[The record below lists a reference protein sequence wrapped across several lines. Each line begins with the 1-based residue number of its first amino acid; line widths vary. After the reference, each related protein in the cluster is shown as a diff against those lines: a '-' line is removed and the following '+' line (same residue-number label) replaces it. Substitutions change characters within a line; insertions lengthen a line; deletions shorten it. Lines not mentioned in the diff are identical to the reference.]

1 MRELMQHWKMVIT
14 IGLLYLSQGI
24 PMGLAFDALP
34 TLLRSNGISLEALAF
49 APLVGIPW
57 VIKFLWAPVVDNH
70 WLPKL
75 GRRRSWIIPMQVMV
89 VIALLL
95 LSILTV
101 NGQTALA
108 IVLIL
113 AVASLMSATQDIATD
128 GLAAE
133 FFQGNML
140 AKINAIQITGVFS
153 GFFIGG
159 AGSLLLSGI
168 LGQSSAFLIMMLFP
182 VMSLLAVI
190 FLLPKDAKLLEMK
203 RAESPTKASLWK
215 MIKRSPAITLLSL
228 AVLSAVTAVSGTGI
242 SKLFLNDNGWAIEHI
257 GQLGISGGIITI
269 ILGCGGG
276 VILIQKFGL
285 WSTFIIGLISGCLAA
300 LIWFVQ
306 SHGWAEL
313 NITLVVIS
321 TLLSSIAT
329 GLTSVVMLTV
339 GMAFAAKGEQAGTD
353 ITAIQSARD
362 LGELIA
368 SSFLIGLVAKI
379 GYDYSFLLGAMLAVI
394 AIILVWRLSRR
405 V

>member
-1 MRELMQHWKMVIT
+1 MRELMHHWKMVIT

-57 VIKFLWAPVVDNH
+57 VIKFLWAPVVDNY
-70 WLPKL
+70 WLPQL
-75 GRRRSWIIPMQVMV
+75 GRRRSWIIPMQTIVS
-89 VIALLL
+89 IALLS
-95 LSILTV
+95 LSILTI

-113 AVASLMSATQDIATD
+113 AAASLMSATQDIATD

-168 LGQSSAFLIMMLFP
+168 FGQSIAFFIIMFFP
-182 VMSLLAVI
+182 IMSLLAVI

-203 RAESPTKASLWK
+203 RAENPTKASLLK
-215 MIKRSPAITLLSL
+215 MIKRSPAVTLLAL

-269 ILGCGGG
+269 VLGCGGG

-285 WSTFIIGLISGCLAA
+285 WSTFITGLVSGCLAA
-300 LIWFVQ
+300 LLWFTQ
-306 SHGWAEL
+306 SHGWIEL
-313 NITLVVIS
+313 NIILVIIS

-329 GLTSVVMLTV
+329 GLTSVVMLTM
-339 GMAFAAKGEQAGTD
+339 GMSFAAKGEQAGTD

-379 GYDYSFLLGAMLAVI
+379 GYDYSFLLGAMLAIV
-394 AIILVWRLSRR
+394 AIILVWKLSKEA
-405 V
+405 